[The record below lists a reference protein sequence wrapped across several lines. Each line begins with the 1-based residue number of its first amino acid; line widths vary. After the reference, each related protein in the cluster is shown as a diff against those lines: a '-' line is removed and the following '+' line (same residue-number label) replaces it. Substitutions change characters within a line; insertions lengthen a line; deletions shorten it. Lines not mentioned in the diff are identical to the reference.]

1 MSHSLRPES
10 REKNHHLQQHPVV
23 EGCVRLGPLAGV
35 PQLLREF
42 GCDPAV
48 VFKTVGLE
56 AALFDDCENVI
67 SFTIMGRLLA
77 SCTAQTRC
85 PHFGLL
91 VGQRTGPECM
101 GLVGQLLG
109 CSSDVGTALRSLIL
123 HLHVHDRGAAPMLSV
138 GPDTAVIS
146 YLIYQPEVEATD
158 QIYDGVV
165 GILYNTLRTLCGPG
179 FAPVEVLFARRPPA
193 DTEPYRRFFQ
203 APLRFDQEQ
212 PAVVFPVK
220 WLDHKLPGADPQQIR
235 LVTERIAALDRLEQR
250 DLVGR
255 LRCALPPLLMTR
267 GASLERA
274 AELFSLHPRTLN
286 RRLAEAGCTFQGLV
300 EEVRSVLACQL
311 LGNTAMSVSQI
322 AAALQYAET
331 SAFTRAF
338 RRWTGLSP
346 TAWQAQF
353 RLPQGG

>member
-1 MSHSLRPES
+1 MSHFLTPEHAD
-10 REKNHHLQQHPVV
+10 KIHNLQQHPVV
-23 EGCVRLGPLAGV
+23 EGCVRLGPLIGV
-35 PQLLREF
+35 PLVLREF
-42 GCDPAV
+42 GRDPAAV
-48 VFKTVGLE
+48 LHSVGLE
-56 AALFDDCENVI
+56 TDLFDDCENVI
-67 SFTIMGRLLA
+67 SFTAMGRLLA

-91 VGQRTGPECM
+91 VGQRAGPECM

-109 CSSDVGTALRSLIL
+109 CSPDVGTALRSLIL
-123 HLHVHDRGAAPMLSV
+123 HLHVHDRGAVPMLSV
-138 GPDTAVIS
+138 GPETAVMG
-146 YLIYQPEVEATD
+146 YLIYQPDVEATD

-165 GILYNTLRTLCGPG
+165 AILHNTLRALCGPG
-179 FAPVEVLFARRPPA
+179 FAPVAVLFARRSPA
-193 DTEPYRRFFQ
+193 DVEPYRRFFQ

-212 PAVVFPVK
+212 PGVAFPAK
-220 WLDHKLPGADPQQIR
+220 WLDHKLPGADPQQIK
-235 LVTERIAALDRLEQR
+235 LVTDRIAALDRLEQR

-255 LRCALPPLLMTR
+255 LRGALPPLLMTR
-267 GASLERA
+267 GASLERT

-353 RLPQGG
+353 RQPPGV